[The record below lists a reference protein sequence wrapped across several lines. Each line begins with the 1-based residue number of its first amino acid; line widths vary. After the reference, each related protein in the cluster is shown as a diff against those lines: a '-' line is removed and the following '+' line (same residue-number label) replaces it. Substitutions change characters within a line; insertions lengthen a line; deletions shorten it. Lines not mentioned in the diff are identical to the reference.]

1 VLAEIRF
8 LILPYAGEQ
17 RGTLLD
23 LLIAEL
29 RSGNWSRFSAAVAF
43 AKQSGNYVELLEA
56 MAAFAEAGNTIELTF
71 GANTFGAEAAGS
83 DYEAISTLLN
93 RLRKYQNAT
102 CHLYREK
109 SRTFHP
115 KIYLLDNEKSG
126 RALVVIGS
134 SNWSAGGFH
143 DNVEASV
150 VVELDLAQPG
160 HREGYVQLRDYFTNY
175 WQELGSTS

>member
-1 VLAEIRF
+1 MLAETKF

-17 RGTLLD
+17 QNTLLH
-23 LLIAEL
+23 LLIGEL
-29 RSGNWSRFSAAVAF
+29 KSGKWSRFSAAVAF
-43 AKQSGNYVELLEA
+43 ARQSGNYVELLEV

-83 DYEAISTLLN
+83 EYEAIAALLR
-93 RLRKYQNAT
+93 RLGKRRNVR

-115 KIYLLDNEKSG
+115 KIYLLDNEKAG

-143 DNVEASV
+143 DNVEANV
-150 VVELDLAQPG
+150 VVELDFARPG
-160 HREGYVQLRDYFTNY
+160 HREGFVELRDYFVTY
-175 WQELGSTS
+175 WQELESSR